1 MSTTLREPMP
11 LLEYAA
17 LFAPLHGRLLEVL
30 QPLAEEG
37 WERST
42 RAGAW
47 RVRDVAAHLL
57 DNDLRALSYR
67 RDRRRPPPPF
77 APVDGFQPLVGY
89 LARLNQ
95 GWVDVFTRFS
105 PRVLLDLLAW
115 SGPQVAAVMAALD
128 PFADALFPVA
138 WAGEERSA
146 NWMDVARE
154 YTERWH
160 HQQQIREAL
169 GRPLLEEAA
178 FLRPLLHVSVR
189 ALPRA
194 YASTDAPE
202 ATAVVVEITGA
213 AGGSWSLLRASGRW
227 ALREGRADTP
237 AAHLR
242 MDERFA
248 WRLFFKAVPEEERSS
263 GITSEGDTRLA
274 APLASALAV
283 MA

>member
-1 MSTTLREPMP
+1 MSTTLREPAP
-11 LLEYAA
+11 LLEYAS

-30 QPLAEEG
+30 GPLDDAG
-37 WERST
+37 WRRPT

-67 RDRRRPPPPF
+67 RDRMVPPPPDT
-77 APVDGFQPLVGY
+77 PIDGFQPLVGF

-115 SGPQVAAVMAALD
+115 SGPQVSGVMAALD

-138 WAGEERSA
+138 WAGEERSQ

-160 HQQQIREAL
+160 HQQQIREAV
-169 GRPLLEEAA
+169 GAKLLEEVR

-194 YASTDAPE
+194 WADTEAPPGTAVAVHIEGESGGDWTLRRHEGGWALLEGAADAP
-202 ATAVVVEITGA
+202 A
-213 AGGSWSLLRASGRW
+213 ARVSIG
-227 ALREGRADTP
+227 
-237 AAHLR
+237 
-242 MDERFA
+242 ERVA
-248 WRLFFKAVPEEERSS
+248 WRIFFKALSDGERRA
-263 GITSEGDTRLA
+263 GITASGDARLA
-274 APLASALAV
+274 APMATTLAV